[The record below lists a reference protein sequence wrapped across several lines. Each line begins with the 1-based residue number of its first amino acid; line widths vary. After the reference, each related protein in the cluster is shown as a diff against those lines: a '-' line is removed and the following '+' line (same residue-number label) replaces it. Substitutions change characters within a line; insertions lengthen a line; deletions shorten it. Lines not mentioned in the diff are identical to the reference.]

1 MRDNVVW
8 SNNLDMVPFLSAV
21 AKTFRVL
28 GTTQHGYCL
37 QCKCAISV
45 PGLSLR
51 YLFLTLSDDTY
62 FSLIDSK
69 TKICTI

>member
-28 GTTQHGYCL
+28 GTQHGYCL

-51 YLFLTLSDDTY
+51 YFFLTLSDDTY